1 MSEAQYFG
9 VIAVVGR
16 PNVGKSS
23 LMNRLLGEKV
33 SIVSRRPQTTWR
45 EITGIDTS
53 ENVQLVFIDSPGM
66 HKPKRQLLSKRAN
79 QSARGAGTG
88 ADILCMVTDCRYWT
102 SDDQRVLEHFRKTQ
116 TPIWLLLNKVDLL
129 ASIDKVL
136 PKIESVQ
143 GTHDWAQIIPVSA
156 KTEYNCKH
164 LLNTLRASAPLGSA
178 GYDAES
184 LTTMPVSFLAAEL
197 VREQIFRQMGDEIPY
212 VTGVEI
218 SRFEEVDS
226 DRVEID
232 VSIWCDTTGQ
242 KAALIGAKGA
252 RLKNIGTAA
261 RRGLEKLLAKSVS
274 LNQMV
279 KVKKGWSDDS
289 RSVTRLGYSD

>member
-53 ENVQLVFIDSPGM
+53 ANVQLVFVDSPGM

-102 SDDQRVLEHFRKTQ
+102 SDDQRVLEHFRRTQ
-116 TPIWLLLNKVDLL
+116 TPIWLLLNKVDCSLQL
-129 ASIDKVL
+129 IKSFRRSRVCRGRMTGHRLFRSRRRLNITASI
-136 PKIESVQ
+136 
-143 GTHDWAQIIPVSA
+143 
-156 KTEYNCKH
+156 Y
-164 LLNTLRASAPLGSA
+164 
-178 GYDAES
+178 
-184 LTTMPVSFLAAEL
+184 
-197 VREQIFRQMGDEIPY
+197 
-212 VTGVEI
+212 
-218 SRFEEVDS
+218 
-226 DRVEID
+226 
-232 VSIWCDTTGQ
+232 SIG
-242 KAALIGAKGA
+242 
-252 RLKNIGTAA
+252 
-261 RRGLEKLLAKSVS
+261 
-274 LNQMV
+274 
-279 KVKKGWSDDS
+279 
-289 RSVTRLGYSD
+289 